1 MKRLIPLLL
10 LCLPLTALADERIL
24 SFHSDVRVMADGMI

>member
-10 LCLPLTALADERIL
+10 LSSSLLCAAQQAPEADL
-24 SFHSDVRVMADGMI
+24 SKF